1 MFKRMEDDLTDE
13 INPYETVITT
23 STMTTWQLDCLDIRI
38 SVPIIMAVWSQN
50 SAMFLILTHRP
61 PEYRE

>member
-1 MFKRMEDDLTDE
+1 MEDDLTDE

-23 STMTTWQLDCLDIRI
+23 STMTTWQLDCLDIRV
-38 SVPIIMAVWSQN
+38 SVPIITAVWSQN

-61 PEYRE
+61 TEYRE

>member
-23 STMTTWQLDCLDIRI
+23 STMTTWQLDCLDIRV
-38 SVPIIMAVWSQN
+38 SVPIITAVWLQN

-61 PEYRE
+61 TEYRE

>member
-61 PEYRE
+61 TEYRE

>member
-1 MFKRMEDDLTDE
+1 MEDDLTDE

-61 PEYRE
+61 TEYRE